1 MQYGKVTQASTLET
15 GGDYFNSQ
23 LCDLLAMGLYT
34 NNISS
39 LNLTFFK

>member
-34 NNISS
+34 KGKNDQKTSS
-39 LNLTFFK
+39 K